1 MVVYWIMFV
10 YTVTVSFVI
19 ESENKQRKYVLKNQN
34 KNTAL
39 RTTGMLGALLAFA
52 AIIIFT
58 GIRGY
63 VADTTAYII
72 AFENETRTLADVP
85 ILFTDIANVKGP
97 LWQTLQIIVKSYI
110 YDDVTV
116 LFVIVAFFQGFAV
129 AKTFSMYSEYF
140 TFSSYL
146 FMASYSF
153 FWMINGTRQF
163 TAVCIILL
171 ASKYLFN
178 KQFKWYLLWVA
189 VACCF
194 HTTALLCAVVCFI
207 VQGEPFNKRIMGTT
221 IAVFLS
227 IAFVDQFTGFID
239 SALEDTLYNGAANEY
254 SGEGGMSPFV
264 TLMNMAPVA
273 LVWWRRKII
282 FSMERPRYID
292 VIINLSCV
300 TVGICLVAN
309 FTSGITFGRLPIYF
323 TLYNYILLPWVIEK
337 TFNGAERM
345 LIRALCILF
354 YILYFLYQAYGADSG
369 GGEYSSFYWK
379 FLYENFSI
387 KLFDA

>member
-1 MVVYWIMFV
+1 MFI
-10 YTVTVSFVI
+10 YTVTVAAFI
-19 ESENKQRKYVLKNQN
+19 EFENKQRHFVSARQN
-34 KNTAL
+34 KNTAV
-39 RTTGMLGALLAFA
+39 RTVGLLGALLAFA

-58 GIRGY
+58 GVRGY
-63 VADTTAYII
+63 VADTTAYIT
-72 AFENETRTLADVP
+72 AFENETRTLADIP
-85 ILFTDIANVKGP
+85 AMFLDFFNIKGP
-97 LWQTLQIIVKSYI
+97 LWIALQIIIKNYV

-116 LFVIVAFFQGFAV
+116 LFMVVAVFQGFAV
-129 AKTFSMYSEYF
+129 AKTFSMYSEHF

-153 FWMINGTRQF
+153 FWMFNGTRQF
-163 TAVCIILL
+163 TAVCIMLL

-178 KQFKWYLLWVA
+178 RQLKWYLVWVA

-207 VQGEPFNKRIMGTT
+207 VQGEPFNKRIIGTMVVVL
-221 IAVFLS
+221 ISVVF
-227 IAFVDQFTGFID
+227 IDQFTGFLD

-254 SGEGGMSPFV
+254 SDQGGMSPFV
-264 TLMNMAPVA
+264 TLMNLAPVI

-282 FSMERPRYID
+282 FSMDRPRYID

-323 TLYNYILLPWVIEK
+323 TMYNYILIPWVIEK
-337 TFNGAERM
+337 TFKGMDRM
-345 LIRALCILF
+345 FLKTLCILLYMF
-354 YILYFLYQAYGADSG
+354 YFLYQAYGSDSG
-369 GGEYSSFYWK
+369 GGDYSSFYWE

-387 KLFDA
+387 KLF